1 MPSRARK
8 EEKLKNNILASAERA
23 TREECKRLKIGRQSK
38 RAREIHKYH
47 LKEFQ
52 KSARG
57 IDKTK
62 LHEVWNHF

>member
-8 EEKLKNNILASAERA
+8 EEKLKANIEASAERA
-23 TREECKRLKIGRQSK
+23 TRMECQRLHIGRQSK
-38 RAREIHKYH
+38 EARKIHEMH
-47 LKEFQ
+47 RREFL
-52 KSARG
+52 KSARR